1 MTGSGFPALDLAL
14 EQVGFALV
22 EPEQVLVDSSLVKL
36 VLGLPDSVLVELVLA
51 LVDSAHVVG
60 IV

>member
-1 MTGSGFPALDLAL
+1 MALDLAL
-14 EQVGFALV
+14 EEAGFALV